1 MVFPPPNSSNHSL
14 QTILWIT
21 GKQSGSI
28 YLHESAWFY
37 LSAWIFLFNRPL
49 SALHRQDKQ
58 PFSSWN
64 SLLISGRTSSSDS
77 LSELFFPSA
86 DTAAAIIRISAS
98 KGSAGVFSWISCKP
112 TLQVQLD
119 CMETAVCLCYNLTE
133 RKHLLACATTW
144 LKGNISW
151 PVLQLDWKETFLGLC
166 YNLTARKQ
174 LFTCA
179 TTWLHGTDSSP
190 PVLQF
195 DRTETAVQLCYNLSA
210 WNWQLFTC
218 ATTWLQENSSLS
230 VLQLD
235 CMGSALH
242 LCYNLTAW
250 EQLFTCATIWL
261 HENSSS
267 PVLHLDCIELTA
279 LHLCYILTA

>member
-1 MVFPPPNSSNHSL
+1 MDQQQWYFLL
-14 QTILWIT
+14 QTVATIVC
-21 GKQSGSI
+21 KQFCDLQENNLVLFICMNQPGSI
-28 YLHESAWFY
+28 YLHES
-37 LSAWIFLFNRPL
+37 IFLFNRPL

-144 LKGNISW
+144 LQENSSL
-151 PVLQLDWKETFLGLC
+151 PVLQLDWKETSLGLC

-174 LFTCA
+174 L
-179 TTWLHGTDSSP
+179 S
-190 PVLQF
+190 
-195 DRTETAVQLCYNLSA
+195 
-210 WNWQLFTC
+210 
-218 ATTWLQENSSLS
+218 
-230 VLQLD
+230 
-235 CMGSALH
+235 
-242 LCYNLTAW
+242 
-250 EQLFTCATIWL
+250 TCATIWQ
-261 HENSSS
+261 N
-267 PVLHLDCIELTA
+267 
-279 LHLCYILTA
+279 